1 MRSHPADLAA
11 ALSIVAMAFVGFLTV
26 PAAGQSSSGAPA
38 AAAAADAPAW
48 NPPRTPDGQPD
59 IQGNWSQQGLSILS
73 FGLEDGPSA
82 DHQTIG
88 GQTRQLNRPS
98 AVVDPPD
105 GRVPYQPWAAAQRNV
120 VRDNH
125 TNLQRR
131 NQVDPQDRCFL
142 NGATRFFSVGTFQFL
157 QTPGHVVML
166 STFAHTFRIIR
177 LDGGPPA
184 GEGIKLWQ
192 GDSRGRWEG
201 NTLVVTT
208 TNHNDKTWFDK
219 IGSFHSDQ
227 LRVVERFT
235 PDEPEND
242 PLPGHHRRPE
252 GVHEALDD
260 WPDPREGQRRG
271 DDRRGVLGGRH
282 VRQGVFCRAA
292 ELRSEGGTRA
302 ASSALFRLKAE
313 ATRQLSIPTE
323 EKRQLPKA

>member
-1 MRSHPADLAA
+1 MRPRPADVAAA
-11 ALSIVAMAFVGFLTV
+11 ALTVTTACVVFLAAT
-26 PAAGQSSSGAPA
+26 AAGQSSSGSP
-38 AAAAADAPAW
+38 AAAAADASAW
-48 NPPRTPDGQPD
+48 NPPRTADGQPD

-105 GRVPYQPWAAAQRNV
+105 GRVPYQPWAAAQRNA

-142 NGATRFFSVGTFQFL
+142 NGATRFFSVGTFQFV

-166 STFAHTFRIIR
+166 STFAHAFRIIR
-177 LDGGPPA
+177 LDGGPPP

-227 LRVVERFT
+227 MRVVERFT
-235 PDEPEND
+235 PVNPKTIRYLATIEDPKVFTRPWTIGLTLVRGNDEEMIEEACWEGD
-242 PLPGHHRRPE
+242 TFGKESFAALPN
-252 GVHEALDD
+252 
-260 WPDPREGQRRG
+260 
-271 DDRRGVLGGRH
+271 
-282 VRQGVFCRAA
+282 
-292 ELRSEGGTRA
+292 
-302 ASSALFRLKAE
+302 
-313 ATRQLSIPTE
+313 
-323 EKRQLPKA
+323 

>member
-1 MRSHPADLAA
+1 MRSRPASVVA
-11 ALSIVAMAFVGFLTV
+11 ALSVVTTASVVFLVTSAAAQS
-26 PAAGQSSSGAPA
+26 PAGAPA
-38 AAAAADAPAW
+38 AAAADAPRW

-59 IQGNWSQQGLSILS
+59 IQGHWSQQGLSILS

-105 GRVPYQPWAAAQRNV
+105 GRVPYQPWAADQRNA

-131 NQVDPQDRCFL
+131 DQVDPQDRCFL
-142 NGATRFFSVGTFQFL
+142 NGATRFFSVGTFQFI
-157 QTPGHVVML
+157 QTPGHVILL
-166 STFAHTFRIIR
+166 STFAHSYRIIR
-177 LDGGPPA
+177 LDGSPHV
-184 GEGIKLWQ
+184 GERIKLWQ

-208 TNHNDKTWFDK
+208 SNHNDKTWFDK

-235 PDEPEND
+235 PVSPTSIRYLATIEDAKVFTRPWTIGLNLVKGKDEDMIEEACWEGD
-242 PLPGHHRRPE
+242 TFGKESFAALPN
-252 GVHEALDD
+252 
-260 WPDPREGQRRG
+260 
-271 DDRRGVLGGRH
+271 
-282 VRQGVFCRAA
+282 
-292 ELRSEGGTRA
+292 
-302 ASSALFRLKAE
+302 
-313 ATRQLSIPTE
+313 
-323 EKRQLPKA
+323 

>member
-1 MRSHPADLAA
+1 MRSRPAGLAA
-11 ALSIVAMAFVGFLTV
+11 FSIVTIASLFLV
-26 PAAGQSSSGAPA
+26 AAAAAQTSSGPPA
-38 AAAAADAPAW
+38 AAAANAAPYD
-48 NPPRTPDGQPD
+48 PPRTADGQPD
-59 IQGNWSQQGLSILS
+59 IQGNWIQRGLSILS
-73 FGLEDGPSA
+73 FGLEDGPSE

-105 GRVPYQPWAAAQRNV
+105 GRVPYQPWAAAQRNL

-125 TNLQRR
+125 TNLQKR

-142 NGATRFFSVGTFQFL
+142 NGATRFFSVGSFQFL
-157 QTPGHVVML
+157 QAPGHVVML

-177 LDGGPPA
+177 LDDGPSP
-184 GEGIKLWQ
+184 GERIKLWQ

-235 PDEPEND
+235 RIDPTTIRYLATIDDPKVFTRPWTIGLTLAKEADDEMIEEACWEGD
-242 PLPGHHRRPE
+242 TFGKESFAALPN
-252 GVHEALDD
+252 
-260 WPDPREGQRRG
+260 
-271 DDRRGVLGGRH
+271 
-282 VRQGVFCRAA
+282 
-292 ELRSEGGTRA
+292 
-302 ASSALFRLKAE
+302 
-313 ATRQLSIPTE
+313 
-323 EKRQLPKA
+323 

>member
-1 MRSHPADLAA
+1 MRRRPSGPMA
-11 ALSIVAMAFVGFLTV
+11 ALSIVAMLSILFL
-26 PAAGQSSSGAPA
+26 AASAAAQTSAAAPA
-38 AAAAADAPAW
+38 GATANAPAW

-59 IQGNWSQQGLSILS
+59 IQGHWSQQGLSILS

-105 GRVPYQPWAAAQRNV
+105 GRVPYQPWAVEQRNA

-142 NGATRFFSVGTFQFL
+142 NGATRFFSVGTFQFI
-157 QTPGHVVML
+157 QAPGHVILL
-166 STFAHTFRIIR
+166 STFAHSYRIIR
-177 LDGGPPA
+177 LDDTPPV
-184 GEGIKLWQ
+184 GERVKLWQ

-235 PDEPEND
+235 PVNPTSIRYLATIEDSKVFTRPWTIGLNLVKGKDEDMIEEACWEGD
-242 PLPGHHRRPE
+242 TFGKESFAALPN
-252 GVHEALDD
+252 
-260 WPDPREGQRRG
+260 
-271 DDRRGVLGGRH
+271 
-282 VRQGVFCRAA
+282 
-292 ELRSEGGTRA
+292 
-302 ASSALFRLKAE
+302 
-313 ATRQLSIPTE
+313 
-323 EKRQLPKA
+323 